1 MNITKLTDNIEKNQI
16 ARRILEALPEWFR
29 MPAARESYIEESKDK
44 LFFCA
49 QYEDEPAGFLYFTE
63 TGKDTMELT
72 VIGVL
77 KDFQRRGI
85 GKALFETAKKE
96 ICQMGY
102 SFIQVKTLKKGIREP
117 YDKTNEFYVALGFK
131 EFEVFP
137 DLWSEE
143 CPCQVYVMAI

>member
-1 MNITKLTDNIEKNQI
+1 MNITKLTDNIEKKKI
-16 ARRILEALPEWFR
+16 ARKILEALPEWFR

-49 QYEDEPAGFLYFTE
+49 YHEGEPVGFLYFTE

-72 VIGVL
+72 VMGVM
-77 KDFQRRGI
+77 KEYHRKGI
-85 GKALFETAKKE
+85 GKALFGTAKEE
-96 ICQMGY
+96 ICEMGY

-117 YDKTNEFYVALGFK
+117 YDKTNQFYISLGFK

-137 DLWSEE
+137 DLWSAD
-143 CPCQVYVMAI
+143 CPCQIYVMAL